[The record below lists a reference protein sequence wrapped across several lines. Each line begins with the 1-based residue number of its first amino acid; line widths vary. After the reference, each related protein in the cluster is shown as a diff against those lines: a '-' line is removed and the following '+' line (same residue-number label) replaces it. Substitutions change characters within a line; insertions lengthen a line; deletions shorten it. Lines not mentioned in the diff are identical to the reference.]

1 MKKMSEGKKEK
12 NKGGRPTSQV
22 TADREWGALITD
34 MKALSPK
41 LMKKAMKKYSDI
53 LDSEKASESATLR
66 ACSGAF
72 DIVKY
77 LNDIE
82 KRVAEIDAEEESNA
96 EGLMAA
102 VVAESK
108 PMISLVAFKPEEKKV
123 M

>member
-1 MKKMSEGKKEK
+1 MTNK
-12 NKGGRPTSQV
+12 NKGGRPTSSQV
-22 TADREWGALITD
+22 AEREWGALITD
-34 MKALSPK
+34 MKAMSPK

-77 LNDIE
+77 LNDLE
-82 KRVAEIDAEEESNA
+82 KRVADMDAEEEATA
-96 EGLMAA
+96 EGLLAA
-102 VVAESK
+102 VVAEEKK
-108 PMISLVAFKPEEKKV
+108 PMISLVAFEPPEKKV